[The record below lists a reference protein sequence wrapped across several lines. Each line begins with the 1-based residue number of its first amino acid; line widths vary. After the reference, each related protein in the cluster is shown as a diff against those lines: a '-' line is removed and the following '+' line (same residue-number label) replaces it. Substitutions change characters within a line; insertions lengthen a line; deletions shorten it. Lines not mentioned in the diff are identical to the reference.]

1 MKLTIAFDDVS
12 LPLPPMKRPDGAFSH
27 AEMQVGSSRVMIG
40 EARDASE
47 HLPTMLYMYVEDCD
61 AVFKRAAAAGG
72 ETIMPPTDMFYGDR
86 HGGIKDAW
94 GNQWWIATHIE
105 DVEPAEMERRMA
117 EEMKKRAA
125 SSLWEATRQGELPV
139 VCDAAR
145 LVGWRPGIGA
155 SVQSR
160 AVCCPPRS

>member
-1 MKLTIAFDDVS
+1 MSVKPIPDGYTTLTNFFSVQGADKFCAFLEQAFGASHVH
-12 LPLPPMKRPDGAFSH
+12 PPMKRPDGVFSH

-47 HLPTMLYMYVEDCD
+47 HLPTMLYMYAEDCD

-117 EEMKKRAA
+117 EEMAKRAA
-125 SSLWEATRQGELPV
+125 EGK
-139 VCDAAR
+139 
-145 LVGWRPGIGA
+145 
-155 SVQSR
+155 
-160 AVCCPPRS
+160 